1 LVANDALLIWNTTV
15 LLVMCHF
22 PDTSLVVMAWY
33 TLATILLKVLQDAQ
47 TALIARLLAFFNV
60 YSAAISLA
68 LAIMVS
74 HYFLQNSICIFF
86 IKCHLYIFYKIP
98 FVYYLQKK

>member
-68 LAIMVS
+68 LAIMSVETLTVCNAKLNMIVVS
-74 HYFLQNSICIFF
+74 VRLASF
-86 IKCHLYIFYKIP
+86 
-98 FVYYLQKK
+98 